1 MPNYCSTSELAEL
14 RGCTIRHIQQQ
25 IHDGDIKAIPADDA
39 ANNQKE
45 YLIPLTELTD
55 REQWIYNNRIR
66 LMSGVKPP
74 KEPKSFKPK
83 KTLEEFSAAQREQI
97 GIWKQIIEEWQ
108 LYRTDN
114 IGEMKKSEID
124 DNFCLKIRI
133 EHPDINISKSI
144 LYRKSKAYQDGDL
157 SGLVDNRGGSNK
169 GKNKIEGTD
178 IDILSDA
185 FFHFFL
191 DERCL
196 PVSRCYELMKEWTL
210 EFRPEL
216 YGNIPC
222 ERTFRRMAEA
232 LPEAVVVLSRQGE
245 KAMKD
250 GYIPY
255 VERLYEDFEANGIWV
270 ADNHTVDFIT
280 MGENGRTHRLYLT
293 AFFDAKSGVLVGW
306 NVTENPSSQSTLL
319 ALRHGIIHYGIPQ
332 YIYVDNGSEFLT
344 HDLGGRGHRRK
355 KDWNKEELPPTILQ
369 SLGIKMYNAEVRN
382 AKAKPIER
390 FFGTFKNHI
399 SRIMETFCGG
409 TILERPE
416 SLKYKLKKGIVP
428 EDQQIRDL
436 LEQLINYDYNVEP
449 YGGKERRYKG
459 MSRIE
464 VWNESAKRT
473 VIRRP
478 QSNDDLNILLARV
491 TKPQVVKRNGVFVNF
506 AGEKLWYS
514 GKEATLWNGDKTVYV
529 RYDPANINEVRVY
542 EFGTDQYL
550 TTWQLNDVINIPYI
564 TENNEDIA
572 EFEKT
577 RVAAEKLIRNYKKGL
592 TDKLSS
598 DERVDFLHA
607 TLAKAERNKT
617 EGRFHI
623 DMPNSFK
630 PVFSDKAKEE
640 NPIFESVD
648 SITIDLD
655 RMNANAL
662 KRRNSL

>member
-14 RGCTIRHIQQQ
+14 RGCSLQYIQKSILDGKIR
-25 IHDGDIKAIPADDA
+25 AVEAPTA

-66 LMSGVKPP
+66 AMNGVKPL

-83 KTLEEFSAAQREQI
+83 KSLEEFSAAQREQI
-97 GIWKQIIEEWQ
+97 AVWKKILEEWQ
-108 LYRTDN
+108 FYRADHA
-114 IGEMKKSEID
+114 GEMKKSEID
-124 DNFCLKIRI
+124 ESYCLKVRS
-133 EHPDINISKSI
+133 ERPDINISKSI
-144 LYRKSKAYQDGDL
+144 LYRKNKAYQDGDL

-185 FFHFFL
+185 FFHFYL

-210 EFRPEL
+210 EFHPEL
-216 YGNIPC
+216 YNSIPC

-332 YIYVDNGSEFLT
+332 SIYVDNGSEFLT

-491 TKPQVVKRNGVFVNF
+491 TKPQIVKRNGVFVNF
-506 AGEKLWYS
+506 AGEKLWYTS
-514 GKEATLWNGDKTVYV
+514 GNDTALMGKKVYV
-529 RYDPANINEVRVY
+529 RYDPANINEARIY

-550 TTWQLNDVINIPYI
+550 ATWHLNEVIMIPYI

-572 EFEKT
+572 AYERT
-577 RVAAEKLIRNYKKGL
+577 RSAAEKTIRNIKKGL

-598 DERVDFLHA
+598 DERVDILHA